1 MADKDSNSMQARNW
15 KKADVSAVLSHSIK
29 SKNDNVELFSAIK
42 DVVADA
48 VKTIRG
54 GVDDDKY
61 RNIVDLIMMRVRAV
75 LKTAQSDFDAQSIID
90 GVSQSVDEKL
100 K

>member
-1 MADKDSNSMQARNW
+1 MADRDSNSMQARNW
-15 KKADVSAVLSHSIK
+15 KKADVSAVLSHSVK
-29 SKNDNVELFSAIK
+29 SKSDNIELFSAIK

-48 VKTIRG
+48 VRAVRG

-75 LKTAQSDFDAQSIID
+75 LSKSESDID
-90 GVSQSVDEKL
+90 V
-100 K
+100 

>member
-1 MADKDSNSMQARNW
+1 M
-15 KKADVSAVLSHSIK
+15 SAVLSHSVK
-29 SKNDNVELFSAIK
+29 SKSDNIELFSAIK

-48 VKTIRG
+48 VRAVRG

-75 LKTAQSDFDAQSIID
+75 LSKSESDID
-90 GVSQSVDEKL
+90 V
-100 K
+100 

>member
-1 MADKDSNSMQARNW
+1 MAGRDINGMQARNW
-15 KKADVSAVLSHSIK
+15 KKADVSAVLSHSVK
-29 SKNDNVELFSAIK
+29 SKSDNIELFSAIK

-48 VKTIRG
+48 VRAVRG

-75 LKTAQSDFDAQSIID
+75 LSKSESDID
-90 GVSQSVDEKL
+90 V
-100 K
+100 

>member
-1 MADKDSNSMQARNW
+1 MAGRDINGMQARNW
-15 KKADVSAVLSHSIK
+15 KKADVSAGLSHSVK
-29 SKNDNVELFSAIK
+29 SKSDNVELFSAIK

-48 VKTIRG
+48 VKAIRG

-75 LKTAQSDFDAQSIID
+75 LKTAQPDFDA
-90 GVSQSVDEKL
+90 
-100 K
+100 